1 MVKRNILVVDDS
13 PLVLDMMSKFL
24 SANGFGVLTAHDGI
38 EAVEKAFRELPDLII
53 LDVMMPRMNG
63 YQTCRLLKA
72 DHETCDIPII
82 MLTVRDQTSDKYW
95 GIQTGAD
102 VYLSKEFEQPILLK
116 TIETLIQKRRKIPAA
131 KSLIRGTSLIS
142 AVDIVSK
149 VNELLDTKLFEATV
163 LNEMSS
169 LIERGIEDFEGTVN
183 IVMETL
189 ARILDYDVAAIVT
202 IEEHDIGCFFKINKP
217 SSELHLKEVQ
227 EYTKNYLKENNI
239 CLSSSNKMT
248 VFGTDKIEQTSVT
261 NERKIVYFDV
271 PIRFSDKLGGLIVLA
286 RNASEKID
294 SKEEDFFKVVVK
306 QAFIIMEN
314 SWLYNKVKSLAVTD
328 SLTGIYNHGFLYEC
342 LCKEYARAERYKLP
356 LSFLML
362 DMDYFK
368 KVNDTYGHPQG
379 DMVLYELSQIL
390 KNSIRTCDT
399 AGRYGGEEFS
409 IILPESKLED
419 SVNLAERIRK
429 EVEQYNFGDVNKVI
443 KCTVSIGVSSYPDP
457 GVKNL
462 EDLINK
468 ADRALYNAK
477 AEGRNRVCII

>member
-1 MVKRNILVVDDS
+1 MEKGTILVVDDS
-13 PLVLDMMSKFL
+13 PLILEMISKFL
-24 SANGFGVLTAHDGI
+24 NTNGYEVLTASDGI
-38 EAVEKAFRELPDLII
+38 EAIEKAFRELPDMIV

-63 YQTCRLLKA
+63 YQTCRLLKS

-82 MLTVRDQTSDKYW
+82 MLTARDQTSDKYW

-116 TIETLIQKRRKIPAA
+116 TIETLIQKRRKIPVA

-149 VNELLDTKLFEATV
+149 VNEQLDKKLFEATV

-169 LIERGIEDFEGTVN
+169 LIERGIEDFEGIVN

-227 EYTKNYLKENNI
+227 EYTKNYLKKNNI

-261 NERKIVYFDV
+261 NERKIAYFDV
-271 PIRFSDKLGGLIVLA
+271 PIRFADKMGGLIVLA

-368 KVNDTYGHPQG
+368 KVNDSYGHPQG
-379 DMVLYELSQIL
+379 DTVLCKISHIL
-390 KNSIRTCDT
+390 RNNIRVCDT
-399 AGRYGGEEFS
+399 IGRYGGEEFS

-419 SVNLAERIRK
+419 SVSLAERIRK

-443 KCTVSIGVSSYPDP
+443 KCTASIGVSSYPCPD
-457 GVKNL
+457 VKNL

>member
-1 MVKRNILVVDDS
+1 
-13 PLVLDMMSKFL
+13 
-24 SANGFGVLTAHDGI
+24 
-38 EAVEKAFRELPDLII
+38 
-53 LDVMMPRMNG
+53 
-63 YQTCRLLKA
+63 
-72 DHETCDIPII
+72 
-82 MLTVRDQTSDKYW
+82 
-95 GIQTGAD
+95 
-102 VYLSKEFEQPILLK
+102 
-116 TIETLIQKRRKIPAA
+116 
-131 KSLIRGTSLIS
+131 LIS

-149 VNELLDTKLFEATV
+149 VNEQLDKKLFEATV

-169 LIERGIEDFEGTVN
+169 LIERGIEDFEGIVN

-217 SSELHLKEVQ
+217 SSELRLREVQ

-239 CLSSSNKMT
+239 CLSSSNKME
-248 VFGTDKIEQTSVT
+248 VFGTDKIEQASVT
-261 NERKIVYFDV
+261 NERKIAYFDV
-271 PIRFSDKLGGLIVLA
+271 PIRFADKMGGLIVLA

-368 KVNDTYGHPQG
+368 KVNDSYGHPQG
-379 DMVLYELSQIL
+379 DTVLCKISHIL
-390 KNSIRTCDT
+390 RDNVRLCDT
-399 AGRYGGEEFS
+399 IGRYGGEEFS

-419 SVNLAERIRK
+419 SVSLAERIRK

-443 KCTVSIGVSSYPDP
+443 RCTISIGVSSYPDP
-457 GVKNL
+457 GIKNL

>member
-1 MVKRNILVVDDS
+1 MEKGTILVVDDS
-13 PLVLDMMSKFL
+13 PLILEMISKFL
-24 SANGFGVLTAHDGI
+24 NTNGYEVLTASDGI
-38 EAVEKAFRELPDLII
+38 EAIEKAFRELPDMIV

-63 YQTCRLLKA
+63 YQTCRLLKS

-116 TIETLIQKRRKIPAA
+116 TIETLIQKRRKIPVA

-149 VNELLDTKLFEATV
+149 VNEQLDKKLFEATV

-169 LIERGIEDFEGTVN
+169 LIERGIEDFEGIVN

-217 SSELHLKEVQ
+217 SSELRLREVQ

-248 VFGTDKIEQTSVT
+248 VFGTDKIEQASVT
-261 NERKIVYFDV
+261 NERKIAYFDV
-271 PIRFSDKLGGLIVLA
+271 PIRFADKMGGLIVLA

-294 SKEEDFFKVVVK
+294 NKEEDFFKVVVK

-368 KVNDTYGHPQG
+368 KVNDFYGHPQG
-379 DMVLYELSQIL
+379 DTVLCKISLIL
-390 KNSIRTCDT
+390 RNNVRVCDT
-399 AGRYGGEEFS
+399 IGRYGGEEFS

-419 SVNLAERIRK
+419 SVSLAERIRK

-443 KCTVSIGVSSYPDP
+443 KCTASIGVSSYPCPD
-457 GVKNL
+457 VKNL

-477 AEGRNRVCII
+477 AEGRNRVSII

>member
-1 MVKRNILVVDDS
+1 MEKGTILVVDDS
-13 PLVLDMMSKFL
+13 PLILEMISKFL
-24 SANGFGVLTAHDGI
+24 NTNGYEVLTASDGI
-38 EAVEKAFRELPDLII
+38 EAIEKAFRELPDMIV

-63 YQTCRLLKA
+63 YQTCRLLKS

-116 TIETLIQKRRKIPAA
+116 TIETLIQKRRKIPVA

-149 VNELLDTKLFEATV
+149 VNEQLDKKLFEATV

-169 LIERGIEDFEGTVN
+169 LIERGIEDFEGIVN

-217 SSELHLKEVQ
+217 SSELRLREVQ

-248 VFGTDKIEQTSVT
+248 VFGKDRVRQTGVA
-261 NERKIVYFDV
+261 NKEEIAYFDV
-271 PIRFSDKLGGLIVLA
+271 PIRFVNKLGGLIILA
-286 RNASEKID
+286 CSASERID
-294 SKEEDFFKVVVK
+294 SKDVDFFKTVVK
-306 QAFIIMEN
+306 EAYIIIQN
-314 SWLYNKVKSLAVTD
+314 SWLYNRLQKLAITD
-328 SLTGIYNHGFLYEC
+328 SLTGIYNHGFLYGI
-342 LCKEYARAERYKLP
+342 LGKEFSRAERYNLP
-356 LSFLML
+356 LSLLML
-362 DMDYFK
+362 DIDYFK

-379 DMVLYELSQIL
+379 DALLCKLSKIL
-390 KNSIRTCDT
+390 KNNIRASDT
-399 AGRYGGEEFS
+399 LGRYGGEEFS

-419 SVNLAERIRK
+419 SINLAERIRK
-429 EVEQYNFGDVNKVI
+429 EVEQCNFGDVNKVI
-443 KCTVSIGVSSYPDP
+443 KCTISIGVSSYPCPD
-457 GVKNL
+457 VKNL
-462 EDLINK
+462 EDLISR
-468 ADRALYNAK
+468 ADKSLYNAK
-477 AEGRNRVCII
+477 AEGRNRVCIV

>member
-1 MVKRNILVVDDS
+1 MGKRNILVVDDS

-38 EAVEKAFRELPDLII
+38 EAVEKTFRELPDLII

-102 VYLSKEFEQPILLK
+102 AYLSKEFEQTVLLK

-131 KSLIRGTSLIS
+131 KSLIRVTSLIS

-149 VNELLDTKLFEATV
+149 VNEQLDTKLFEATV

-202 IEEHDIGCFFKINKP
+202 IEEYDIGCFFKINKP
-217 SSELHLKEVQ
+217 VSELHLKEVQ

-261 NERKIVYFDV
+261 NERKIAYCDV
-271 PIRFSDKLGGLIVLA
+271 PIRFADKLGGLVVLA

-306 QAFIIMEN
+306 QAFIIMGN

-368 KVNDTYGHPQG
+368 KVNDSYGHPQG
-379 DMVLYELSQIL
+379 DALLCKVSQIF
-390 KNSIRTCDT
+390 KNNIRACDT
-399 AGRYGGEEFS
+399 LGRYGGEEFS

-419 SVNLAERIRK
+419 GMNLAERIRK
-429 EVEQYNFGDVNKVI
+429 EVEQYNFGDANKVI
-443 KCTVSIGVSSYPDP
+443 KCTVSIGVSSYPCPD
-457 GVKNL
+457 VKNL
-462 EDLINK
+462 KDLINK

>member
-1 MVKRNILVVDDS
+1 MGKRNILVVDDS

-24 SANGFGVLTAHDGI
+24 SANGFGVFTAHDGI

-63 YQTCRLLKA
+63 YQTCRLLKS

-102 VYLSKEFEQPILLK
+102 VYLSKEFEQSILLK

-149 VNELLDTKLFEATV
+149 VNEQLDKKLFEATV

-169 LIERGIEDFEGTVN
+169 LIERGVEDFEGIVN

-217 SSELHLKEVQ
+217 SSELRLREVQ

-239 CLSSSNKMT
+239 CLSSSNKME

-261 NERKIVYFDV
+261 NERKIAYFDV
-271 PIRFSDKLGGLIVLA
+271 PIRFADKLGGLIVLA
-286 RNASEKID
+286 RNAAEKID

-306 QAFIIMEN
+306 QAFIIIEN

-368 KVNDTYGHPQG
+368 KVNDFYGHPQG
-379 DMVLYELSQIL
+379 DTVLCEISHIL
-390 KNSIRTCDT
+390 RNNIRVCDT
-399 AGRYGGEEFS
+399 IGRYGGEEFS

-429 EVEQYNFGDVNKVI
+429 EVELYNFGDVNKVI

>member
-1 MVKRNILVVDDS
+1 MGKRNILVVDDS

-24 SANGFGVLTAHDGI
+24 SANGCGVLTAYVGI

-63 YQTCRLLKA
+63 YQTCRLLKS

-102 VYLSKEFEQPILLK
+102 AYLSKEFEQTILLK

-149 VNELLDTKLFEATV
+149 VNEHLDTKLFEATV

-169 LIERGIEDFEGTVN
+169 LIERGIEDFEGIVN

-227 EYTKNYLKENNI
+227 EYTKNYLKKNNI

-248 VFGTDKIEQTSVT
+248 VFGTDKIEQANGT
-261 NERKIVYFDV
+261 NERKIAYFDV
-271 PIRFSDKLGGLIVLA
+271 PIRFAGKLGGLIVLV
-286 RNASEKID
+286 RNAAEEID

-368 KVNDTYGHPQG
+368 KINDTYGHPQG

-429 EVEQYNFGDVNKVI
+429 EVEHYNFGDVNKVI
-443 KCTVSIGVSSYPDP
+443 KCTVSIGVSGYPDP

>member
-1 MVKRNILVVDDS
+1 MEKGTILVVDDS
-13 PLVLDMMSKFL
+13 PLILEMISKFL
-24 SANGFGVLTAHDGI
+24 NTNGYEVLTASDGI
-38 EAVEKAFRELPDLII
+38 EAIEKAFRELPDMIV

-63 YQTCRLLKA
+63 YQTCRLLKS

-149 VNELLDTKLFEATV
+149 VNEQLDKKLFEATV

-169 LIERGIEDFEGTVN
+169 LIERGVEDFEGIVN

-217 SSELHLKEVQ
+217 SSELRLREVQ

-239 CLSSSNKMT
+239 CLSSSNKME
-248 VFGTDKIEQTSVT
+248 VFGTDKIEQASVT
-261 NERKIVYFDV
+261 NERKIAYFDV
-271 PIRFSDKLGGLIVLA
+271 PIRFADKMGGLIVLA

-294 SKEEDFFKVVVK
+294 GKEEDFFKVVVK

-368 KVNDTYGHPQG
+368 KVNDSYGHPQG
-379 DMVLYELSQIL
+379 DTVLCKISHIL
-390 KNSIRTCDT
+390 RNNVRVCDT
-399 AGRYGGEEFS
+399 IGRYGGEEFS

-419 SVNLAERIRK
+419 SVSLAERIRK

-443 KCTVSIGVSSYPDP
+443 KCTASIGVSSYPCPD
-457 GVKNL
+457 VKNL

-477 AEGRNRVCII
+477 AEGRNRVSII

>member
-1 MVKRNILVVDDS
+1 MEKGTILVVDDS
-13 PLVLDMMSKFL
+13 PLILEMISKFL
-24 SANGFGVLTAHDGI
+24 NTNGYEVLTASDGI
-38 EAVEKAFRELPDLII
+38 EAIEKAFRELPDMIV

-63 YQTCRLLKA
+63 YQTCRLLKS

-116 TIETLIQKRRKIPAA
+116 TIETLIQKRRKIPVA

-149 VNELLDTKLFEATV
+149 VNEQLDKKLFEATV

-169 LIERGIEDFEGTVN
+169 LIERGIEDFEGIVN

-217 SSELHLKEVQ
+217 SSELRLREVQ

-248 VFGTDKIEQTSVT
+248 VFGTDKIEQASVT
-261 NERKIVYFDV
+261 NERKIAYFDV
-271 PIRFSDKLGGLIVLA
+271 PIRFADKMGGLIVLA

-368 KVNDTYGHPQG
+368 KVNDFYGHPQG
-379 DMVLYELSQIL
+379 DTVLCKISLIL
-390 KNSIRTCDT
+390 RNNVRVCDT
-399 AGRYGGEEFS
+399 IGRYGGEEFS

-419 SVNLAERIRK
+419 SVSLAERIRK

-443 KCTVSIGVSSYPDP
+443 KCTASIGVSSYPCPD
-457 GVKNL
+457 VKNL

-477 AEGRNRVCII
+477 AEGRNRVSII

>member
-1 MVKRNILVVDDS
+1 MEKGTILVVDDS
-13 PLVLDMMSKFL
+13 PLILEMISKFL
-24 SANGFGVLTAHDGI
+24 NTNGYEVLTASDGI
-38 EAVEKAFRELPDLII
+38 EAIEKAFRELPDMIV

-63 YQTCRLLKA
+63 YQTCRLLKS

-82 MLTVRDQTSDKYW
+82 MLTAKDQASDKYW

-116 TIETLIQKRRKIPAA
+116 TIETLIQKRRKIPVA

-149 VNELLDTKLFEATV
+149 VNEQLDKKLFEATV

-169 LIERGIEDFEGTVN
+169 LIERGIEDFEGIVN
-183 IVMETL
+183 IVTETL

-202 IEEHDIGCFFKINKP
+202 IEEHDIGCFFKVNKP
-217 SSELHLKEVQ
+217 SSELRLREVQ

-248 VFGTDKIEQTSVT
+248 VFGADKIEQASVT
-261 NERKIVYFDV
+261 NERKIAYFDV
-271 PIRFSDKLGGLIVLA
+271 PIRFADKMGGLIVLA

-368 KVNDTYGHPQG
+368 KVNDFYGHPQG
-379 DMVLYELSQIL
+379 DTVLCKISLIL
-390 KNSIRTCDT
+390 RNNVRVCDT
-399 AGRYGGEEFS
+399 IGRYGGEEFS

-419 SVNLAERIRK
+419 SVSLAERIRK

-443 KCTVSIGVSSYPDP
+443 KCTASIGVSSYPCPD
-457 GVKNL
+457 VKNL

>member
-1 MVKRNILVVDDS
+1 MEKGTILVVDDS
-13 PLVLDMMSKFL
+13 PLILEMISKFL
-24 SANGFGVLTAHDGI
+24 NTNGYEVLTASDGI
-38 EAVEKAFRELPDLII
+38 EAIEKAFRELPDMIV

-63 YQTCRLLKA
+63 YQTCRLLKS

-82 MLTVRDQTSDKYW
+82 MLTAKDQASDKYW

-116 TIETLIQKRRKIPAA
+116 TIETLIQKRRKIPVA

-149 VNELLDTKLFEATV
+149 VNEQLDKKLFEATV

-169 LIERGIEDFEGTVN
+169 LIERGIEDFEGIVN

-217 SSELHLKEVQ
+217 SSELRLREVQ

-239 CLSSSNKMT
+239 CLSSSNKME
-248 VFGTDKIEQTSVT
+248 VFGTDKIEQASVT

-271 PIRFSDKLGGLIVLA
+271 PIRFADKLGGLIVLT

-368 KVNDTYGHPQG
+368 KVNDSYGHPQG
-379 DMVLYELSQIL
+379 DTVLCKISHIL
-390 KNSIRTCDT
+390 RNNVRVCDT
-399 AGRYGGEEFS
+399 IGRYGGEEFS

-419 SVNLAERIRK
+419 SVSLAERIRK

-443 KCTVSIGVSSYPDP
+443 KCTASIGVSSYPCPD
-457 GVKNL
+457 VKNL

-468 ADRALYNAK
+468 ADKALYNAK

>member
-1 MVKRNILVVDDS
+1 MGKRNILVVDDS
-13 PLVLDMMSKFL
+13 PLVLDMMSEFL
-24 SANGFGVLTAHDGI
+24 SANGFGVFTARDGI
-38 EAVEKAFRELPDLII
+38 EAIEKAFRELPDLII

-63 YQTCRLLKA
+63 YQTCRLLKS
-72 DHETCDIPII
+72 DYETCDIPII

-102 VYLSKEFEQPILLK
+102 VYLSKEFERPILLK

-149 VNELLDTKLFEATV
+149 VNEQLDKKLFEATV

-169 LIERGIEDFEGTVN
+169 LIERGIEDFESIVN

-189 ARILDYDVAAIVT
+189 ARILDYDVAAIVA
-202 IEEHDIGCFFKINKP
+202 IEEHDVGCFFKINKP
-217 SSELHLKEVQ
+217 SSELRLREVQ

-261 NERKIVYFDV
+261 NEQKIAYFDV
-271 PIRFSDKLGGLIVLA
+271 PIRFADKLGGLIILA
-286 RNASEKID
+286 RNASEKTD

-306 QAFIIMEN
+306 QAFVVMEN

-368 KVNDTYGHPQG
+368 KVNDSYGHPQG
-379 DMVLYELSQIL
+379 DTVLCKISHIL
-390 KNSIRTCDT
+390 RNNIRVCDT
-399 AGRYGGEEFS
+399 IGRYGGEEFS

-443 KCTVSIGVSSYPDP
+443 RCTASVGVSSYPCPD
-457 GVKNL
+457 VKNL

-477 AEGRNRVCII
+477 AEGRNRVCIL

>member
-1 MVKRNILVVDDS
+1 MGKGTILVVDDS
-13 PLVLDMMSKFL
+13 PLILEMISKFL
-24 SANGFGVLTAHDGI
+24 NTNGYEVLTASDGI
-38 EAVEKAFRELPDLII
+38 EAIEKAFRELPDMII

-63 YQTCRLLKA
+63 YQTCRLLKS

-149 VNELLDTKLFEATV
+149 VNEQLDKKLFEATV

-169 LIERGIEDFEGTVN
+169 LIERGVEDFEGIVN

-189 ARILDYDVAAIVT
+189 GRILDYDVAAIVT

-217 SSELHLKEVQ
+217 SSELRLREVQ

-248 VFGTDKIEQTSVT
+248 VFGTDKIEQASVT
-261 NERKIVYFDV
+261 NERKIAYFDV
-271 PIRFSDKLGGLIVLA
+271 PIRFADKLGGLIILA
-286 RNASEKID
+286 HNASEKID
-294 SKEEDFFKVVVK
+294 SQEEDFFKVVVK

-368 KVNDTYGHPQG
+368 KVNDSYGHPQG
-379 DMVLYELSQIL
+379 DTVLCKISHIL
-390 KNSIRTCDT
+390 RNNIRVCDT
-399 AGRYGGEEFS
+399 IGRYGGEEFS

-429 EVEQYNFGDVNKVI
+429 EVEQYNFGEVNKVI
-443 KCTVSIGVSSYPDP
+443 RCTISIGVSSYPDP

>member
-1 MVKRNILVVDDS
+1 MEKGTILVVDDS
-13 PLVLDMMSKFL
+13 PLILEMISKFL
-24 SANGFGVLTAHDGI
+24 NTNGYEVLTASDGI
-38 EAVEKAFRELPDLII
+38 EAIEKAFRELPDMIV

-63 YQTCRLLKA
+63 YQTCRLLKS

-82 MLTVRDQTSDKYW
+82 MLTAKDQASDKYW

-116 TIETLIQKRRKIPAA
+116 TIETLIQKRRKIPVA

-149 VNELLDTKLFEATV
+149 VNEQLDKKLFEATV

-169 LIERGIEDFEGTVN
+169 LIERGIEDFEGIVN

-217 SSELHLKEVQ
+217 TSELRLREVQ

-239 CLSSSNKMT
+239 CLSSSNKME
-248 VFGTDKIEQTSVT
+248 VFGTDKIEQASVT

-271 PIRFSDKLGGLIVLA
+271 PIRFADKLGGLIVLT

-368 KVNDTYGHPQG
+368 KVNDSYGHPQG
-379 DMVLYELSQIL
+379 DTVLCKISHIL
-390 KNSIRTCDT
+390 RNNVRVCDT
-399 AGRYGGEEFS
+399 IGRYGGEEFS

-419 SVNLAERIRK
+419 SVSLAERIRK

-443 KCTVSIGVSSYPDP
+443 KCTASIGVSSYPCPD
-457 GVKNL
+457 VKNL

-468 ADRALYNAK
+468 ADKALYNAK

>member
-1 MVKRNILVVDDS
+1 MEKGTILVVDDS
-13 PLVLDMMSKFL
+13 PLILEMISKFL
-24 SANGFGVLTAHDGI
+24 NTNGYEVLTASDGI
-38 EAVEKAFRELPDLII
+38 EAIEKAFRELPDLIV

-63 YQTCRLLKA
+63 YQTCRLLKS

-116 TIETLIQKRRKIPAA
+116 TIETLIQKRRRIPAA

-149 VNELLDTKLFEATV
+149 VNEQLDKKLFEATV

-169 LIERGIEDFEGTVN
+169 LIERGIEDFEGIVN
-183 IVMETL
+183 TVMETL

-217 SSELHLKEVQ
+217 TSELRLREAQ

-248 VFGTDKIEQTSVT
+248 VFGTDKIEQASVT
-261 NERKIVYFDV
+261 NERKIAYFDV
-271 PIRFSDKLGGLIVLA
+271 PIRFAGKLGGLIVLA

-314 SWLYNKVKSLAVTD
+314 SWLYNKVKNLAVTD

-342 LCKEYARAERYKLP
+342 LCKEYARAERYRLP

-368 KVNDTYGHPQG
+368 KVNDSYGHPQG
-379 DMVLYELSQIL
+379 DTVLCKISHIL
-390 KNSIRTCDT
+390 RNNIRVCDT
-399 AGRYGGEEFS
+399 IGRYGGEEFS

-419 SVNLAERIRK
+419 GVNLAERIRK
-429 EVEQYNFGDVNKVI
+429 EVEQYNFGEVNKVI
-443 KCTVSIGVSSYPDP
+443 RCTISIGVSSYPCPD
-457 GVKNL
+457 VKNL